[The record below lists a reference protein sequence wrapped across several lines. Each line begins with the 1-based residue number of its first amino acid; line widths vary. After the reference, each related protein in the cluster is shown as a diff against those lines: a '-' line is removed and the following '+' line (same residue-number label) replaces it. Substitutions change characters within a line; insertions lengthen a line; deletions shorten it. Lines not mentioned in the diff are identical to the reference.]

1 MLCTQCSTI
10 WPYAASAKACL
21 TCGAPLRLTS
31 EDLLGPTKAQIVS
44 ETRPQQVEFAK
55 AIEKGLQLNKHVTA
69 EAGTGTGKSF
79 AALLPVILAGRTA
92 VVSSA
97 TIALQSQYM
106 TKDLPYLKEKLE
118 PLGVDF
124 TFAIAKGRSNYYCPL
139 IYAQLTQPDK
149 KGNVALKVPAWLDK
163 WTKDTHTGDR
173 SEHTQQCPFEIWVKI
188 QAEDCLGE
196 DYCPMRNDCQF
207 LHTRSLMKKAN
218 IIVANHAITG
228 FDIRFGL
235 NRLLPLY
242 DVLILDEAHKANDYF
257 GSAFTETLSEKRAGH
272 LVNDMDES
280 GALSNS
286 VCAEWASNQDEAHR
300 AREALEDLGQL
311 NVGLFTHFTRGAESR
326 VAIPDDGVP
335 ELPEMG
341 SCTEK
346 IMYHLATLANIQGGV
361 PTSLED
367 RLRFFYGAAKDGKA
381 DRRAFQFLNKLK
393 RLRDTMRYIGEAAD
407 PDQRSLRY
415 VEYPL
420 KSNGSKLL
428 SKRPI
433 DIGPILRTRLFPN
446 RKVMAVSATIT
457 VGKSF
462 DRFHRALGFPGDTL
476 TYEAVSPFDFDRR
489 ALLYLSK
496 NVRLHP
502 SKDKSVQPDQYDSVL
517 DKYFDEMADDMYAL
531 CSKSNGHAFAL
542 FTSTTEM
549 NAVFTKFMLK
559 MQVNQFTLVQQ
570 GQYSP
575 AQAERKFRESK
586 NPILFGLKSFWEG
599 ISIEGDQLR
608 LVMIAKVPFPQRDDL
623 LHEELK
629 KQLEEKLG
637 SGYRAFM
644 ELDVTQMVMETK
656 QAAGRLIRTMKDY
669 GVVAIL
675 DRKISDE
682 WKTARNSYAKILVHD
697 LPFTQ
702 VTSDLAFVT
711 KFLQQFQM
719 KDRDGNK

>member
-1 MLCTQCSTI
+1 
-10 WPYAASAKACL
+10 
-21 TCGAPLRLTS
+21 
-31 EDLLGPTKAQIVS
+31 
-44 ETRPQQVEFAK
+44 
-55 AIEKGLQLNKHVTA
+55 
-69 EAGTGTGKSF
+69 
-79 AALLPVILAGRTA
+79 
-92 VVSSA
+92 
-97 TIALQSQYM
+97 
-106 TKDLPYLKEKLE
+106 
-118 PLGVDF
+118 
-124 TFAIAKGRSNYYCPL
+124 
-139 IYAQLTQPDK
+139 
-149 KGNVALKVPAWLDK
+149 
-163 WTKDTHTGDR
+163 
-173 SEHTQQCPFEIWVKI
+173 
-188 QAEDCLGE
+188 
-196 DYCPMRNDCQF
+196 
-207 LHTRSLMKKAN
+207 
-218 IIVANHAITG
+218 
-228 FDIRFGL
+228 
-235 NRLLPLY
+235 
-242 DVLILDEAHKANDYF
+242 
-257 GSAFTETLSEKRAGH
+257 
-272 LVNDMDES
+272 
-280 GALSNS
+280 
-286 VCAEWASNQDEAHR
+286 
-300 AREALEDLGQL
+300 
-311 NVGLFTHFTRGAESR
+311 
-326 VAIPDDGVP
+326 
-335 ELPEMG
+335 
-341 SCTEK
+341 
-346 IMYHLATLANIQGGV
+346 MYHLATLANIQGGV
-361 PTSLED
+361 PTALDE
-367 RLRFFYGAAKDGKA
+367 RLRYFYGAAKDSKA

-393 RLRDTMRYIGEAAD
+393 RLRDTMKYIGDAAD

-415 VEYPL
+415 VEYPQ
-420 KSNGSKLL
+420 KPSGGKLL

-433 DIGPILRTRLFPN
+433 DIGPILKTRLFPN

-462 DRFHRALGFPGDTL
+462 DRFQRAMGFPAETL

-502 SKDKSVQPDQYDSVL
+502 SKDKSVPPGQYDTTL

-531 CSKSNGHAFAL
+531 CNKSNGHAFAL

-549 NAVFTKFMLK
+549 NSVFTKFMMK

-586 NPILFGLKSFWEG
+586 NPVLFGLKSFWEG

-629 KQLEEKLG
+629 KQLEEQLG

-656 QAAGRLIRTMKDY
+656 QAAGRLLRTMNDY

-675 DRKISDE
+675 DRKISEE

-702 VTSDLAFVT
+702 VTSDLAFVS

-719 KDRDGNK
+719 KDRGDAKK